1 VEDGGAAVRPAH
13 ESQPPRGH
21 QHPRA
26 EQALRRRLGWF
37 LVVRTALVTLFLGFA
52 AWVYGPQEANGP
64 DPRLGL
70 IAIGYGV
77 TAISSLIL
85 PRVRHIVLF
94 AGVQVAVDL
103 VLVTLVI
110 LATGGLASP
119 LAVLY
124 NVVILNTALLRL
136 GRGTM
141 AAAGAAALAYGAL
154 MADLAVGAP
163 NEMPLGPHAVSHGT
177 IILSFFAI
185 AGLARYLATQLA
197 AAESL
202 LAAQRED
209 LGRIEVLQQ
218 LVANAVDNGLVV
230 TDANGRVISAN
241 PTAAEIL
248 GLPGGMSGPTLD
260 TLLPGASA
268 IGVDAP
274 PTELSIGAGTEG
286 HHQLRVKVGTVTD
299 TFQHSI
305 GRIYVLQDV
314 TAVRE
319 LEARLREQEQLEAYA
334 DTVRTSSE
342 TAVTVFEGLVGESEP
357 MRRVFSLIEKVAPS
371 DSTVL
376 ITGESGTGKELVARA
391 IHARS
396 ARAAREFVPVNCG
409 AIPDTLIES
418 ELFGHVR
425 GAFTGAVADRPG
437 LFRQAHRGTIF
448 LDEIGELPLPMQ
460 VRLLRVLQDRT
471 IVPVGGTTAIPVDV
485 RVVAATNRDLER
497 SVAEGKFREDLY
509 YRLNVIRIETPS
521 LRSRPEDIPLLL
533 VHLLRT
539 CSERHG
545 KTIER
550 VSPRTLRTLCTYS
563 YPGNIRELENVI
575 DHAITLCDGEALTEQ
590 DLPAQLVT
598 HADTP
603 ATAAEPEAPAA
614 PVFGD
619 GRNLDEALESYEK
632 DMLLAALERA
642 GGVRK
647 RAAELLG
654 IKYRSLRH
662 RLSKYGLASGDDD
675 ELDLGPSS
683 LN

>member
-1 VEDGGAAVRPAH
+1 MSERSDADAPAAPRASRPAH
-13 ESQPPRGH
+13 EQP
-21 QHPRA
+21 
-26 EQALRRRLGWF
+26 LRRRLAWF
-37 LVVRTALVTLFLGFA
+37 LLVRTVLVSLFLAFA
-52 AWVYGPQEANGP
+52 AWVYGPQEAAGP

-70 IAIGYGV
+70 IALGYGV
-77 TAISSLIL
+77 TAISAVLL
-85 PRVRHIVLF
+85 PRVRHILLF
-94 AGVQVAVDL
+94 AGVQVGVDL
-103 VLVTLVI
+103 ALVTLVI

-124 NVVILNTALLRL
+124 NVVILNSALLRL
-136 GRGTM
+136 GRGIFATAGV
-141 AAAGAAALAYGAL
+141 AAVVYGTLMTALAVAAPGAL
-154 MADLAVGAP
+154 
-163 NEMPLGPHAVSHGT
+163 PLGPHAVSHGT

-185 AGLARYLATQLA
+185 AGLARYLTTQLA

-202 LAAQRED
+202 LAARQED
-209 LGRIEVLQQ
+209 LGRVEVLQQ

-230 TDANGRVISAN
+230 TDAHGRIVSAN

-248 GLPGGMSGPTLD
+248 CLPSGVSGLALD
-260 TLLPGASA
+260 TLLPGATA
-268 IGVDAP
+268 LGADGG
-274 PTELSIGAGTEG
+274 PTEMTIGDADAGRRE
-286 HHQLRVKVGTVTD
+286 LRVKVGTVTD
-299 TFQHSI
+299 TFQHAI

-314 TAVRE
+314 TTIRE

-342 TAVTVFEGLVGESEP
+342 TPVTVFEGLVGESEA
-357 MRRVFSLIEKVAPS
+357 MRRVFGLVEKVAPS

-376 ITGESGTGKELVARA
+376 VTGESGTGKELVARA
-391 IHARS
+391 IHTRS
-396 ARAAREFVPVNCG
+396 TRADREFVPVNCG
-409 AIPDTLIES
+409 AIPETLIES

-425 GAFTGAVADRPG
+425 GAFTGAVSDRPG

-448 LDEIGELPLPMQ
+448 LDAIGELPLPMQ
-460 VRLLRVLQDRT
+460 VRLLRVLQERVL
-471 IVPVGGTTAIPVDV
+471 VPVGGTTAVPVDV

-497 SVAEGKFREDLY
+497 LVAEGKFREDLY

-533 VHLLRT
+533 VHLLRA
-539 CSERHG
+539 CSARHG
-545 KTIER
+545 KNVER
-550 VSPRTLRTLCTYS
+550 VSPRTLRTLCTYA

-575 DHAITLCDGEALTEQ
+575 DHAITLCDGDTLTEQ
-590 DLPAQLVT
+590 DLPAHLS
-598 HADTP
+598 TP
-603 ATAAEPEAPAA
+603 GEVVAAEPEPPAP

-619 GRNLDEALESYEK
+619 GCNLDEQLATYEK

-662 RLSKYGLASGDDD
+662 RLSKYGLASADEDD
-675 ELDLGPSS
+675 LDLGPT

>member
-1 VEDGGAAVRPAH
+1 MRALAAEEGLAGSAAAARPGADRP
-13 ESQPPRGH
+13 PPSE
-21 QHPRA
+21 P
-26 EQALRRRLGWF
+26 ALRRRLGWF
-37 LVVRTALVTLFLGFA
+37 LLVRTGLVTLFLAGA
-52 AWVYGPQEANGP
+52 AWVYGPQQASGP

-70 IAIGYGV
+70 IALGYGV
-77 TAISSLIL
+77 TAISSLLL
-85 PRVRHIVLF
+85 PRVYRIVLF
-94 AGVQVAVDL
+94 AGVQVGVDL
-103 VLVTLVI
+103 ALVTLVI

-136 GRGTM
+136 GRGVIAT
-141 AAAGAAALAYGAL
+141 AGAAAVIYGTL
-154 MADLAVGAP
+154 MTMLAVGAP
-163 NEMPLGPHAVSHGT
+163 VELPLGPHAVSHGT

-185 AGLARYLATQLA
+185 AGLARYLTSQLA
-197 AAESL
+197 AAERM

-230 TDANGRVISAN
+230 TDTSGRVISAN

-248 GLPGGMSGPTLD
+248 GLPAGMSGPALD

-268 IGVDAP
+268 LGADTAAAELAIGEAD
-274 PTELSIGAGTEG
+274 GQR
-286 HHQLRVKVGTVTD
+286 HLRIKVGTVTD
-299 TFQHSI
+299 TFHHAI
-305 GRIYVLQDV
+305 GRIYVIQDV
-314 TAVRE
+314 TTVRD
-319 LEARLREQEQLEAYA
+319 LEARLRDQEQLEAYA
-334 DTVRTSSE
+334 DTVRTSSAS
-342 TAVTVFEGLVGESEP
+342 AVTVFEGLVGESEP
-357 MRRVFSLIEKVAPS
+357 MRRVFGLIEKVAPS

-396 ARAAREFVPVNCG
+396 PRADRDFVPVNCG

-425 GAFTGAVADRPG
+425 GAFTGAVNDRPG

-460 VRLLRVLQDRT
+460 VRLLRVLQDRQ
-471 IVPVGGTTAIPVDV
+471 IVPVGGGTAIPVDV

-497 SVAEGKFREDLY
+497 QVAEGRFREDLY

-539 CSERHG
+539 CSARHA
-545 KTIER
+545 KTIEK
-550 VSPRTLRTLCTYS
+550 VSPRTLRTLCTYT

-575 DHAITLCDGEALTEQ
+575 DHAITLCEGDALTEQ
-590 DLPAQLVT
+590 DLPAHVLAQV
-598 HADTP
+598 DS
-603 ATAAEPEAPAA
+603 PAA
-614 PVFGD
+614 APVPEPPSTPVFGD
-619 GRNLDEALESYEK
+619 GRNLDEQLAIYEK

-662 RLSKYGLASGDDD
+662 RLSKYGLASGEDD
-675 ELDLGPSS
+675 ELDLG
-683 LN
+683 LGN